1 MQPERMQLGGVQA
14 DLEAFAM
21 FTHGAP
27 AHDAGPFSSRRFL
40 VRRNRVED
48 QLPHIF
54 GWRYLMQDAP
64 VVPAA
69 SSRRARHTGVNRT
82 SRLLL
87 QRRLLR
93 AGRRTLN
100 LMPDFMLDLTRGG
113 TLGRR
118 TPCT

>member
-1 MQPERMQLGGVQA
+1 MQLGGVQA

-21 FTHGAP
+21 YTHGAP
-27 AHDAGPFSSRRFL
+27 AHDAGPFSSSRFL

-113 TLGRR
+113 TLVRR